1 MFISSETSPK
11 YVETGN
17 NCKQQCNWYYNT
29 SIDRNLRVS
38 FVSPSNAERNTISY
52 FRFYERDY
60 TNIWYFYHT

>member
-1 MFISSETSPK
+1 MSFSSETKPS

-17 NCKQQCNWYYNT
+17 NCKQQCNWYYST

-38 FVSPSNAERNTISY
+38 FVNPSNAKKNTISY

-60 TNIWYFYHT
+60 TDFWYFYHT